1 MYSLSSFIQ
10 LWERRSKFVSD
21 DEQAKWEE
29 VQPCMMSDEETR
41 PDGRL
46 ARKRPCWR
54 SDAFNNFIDELDSL
68 ADASLKQARKECVLS
83 SPWKIVSPSCCKDWM
98 THTDPE

>member
-1 MYSLSSFIQ
+1 MQ
-10 LWERRSKFVSD
+10 LWERRSKFVSG
-21 DEQAKWEE
+21 DEQVKWEE

-54 SDAFNNFIDELDSL
+54 SDAFNNFMDELDSH
-68 ADASLKQARKECVLS
+68 ADGFLKQARKECVLS
-83 SPWKIVSPSCCKDWM
+83 SPWKIASPSCCQDWM
-98 THTDPE
+98 ICTDPE